1 MTGLAK
7 IVGGDRRVF
16 DLIARRLGHTFK
28 VEFWSWW

>member
-7 IVGGDRRVF
+7 IDGGDRRVV